1 MDPWG
6 IDDLTALLARM
17 NGGYPSAALLVLAFG
32 AAFLGN
38 GYGFLRLCGLG
49 GTMRGFALWL
59 VSLASGFSVGAF
71 FCAAVLMSL
80 GTGTL
85 PCALCFLPAL
95 TGAGCLFR
103 FRREL
108 FSPLD
113 KHARI
118 PSAVLLVVLPLLL
131 FAISAFQ
138 YPASWDECVYQLA
151 VPKRWIEDGRILL
164 YRDLPYSGFPLL
176 PQFLYV
182 PLMKFCGFSPVKLML
197 YLGSACF
204 FASLVLLATGGVR
217 RNLAPACV
225 FAASFLLAPLMAHVL
240 ISGYAEPQMGFL
252 LAAGLLL
259 VESAAKASG
268 NRLESPGFAAA
279 TGILAG
285 AMASFKLT
293 GCFAGASLLPWLV
306 RAIRPASA
314 RSALAKFGLV
324 SSGVYLYHR
333 ITIDVGLRILPQDA
347 LPLPVAILW
356 VALLG
361 VGVSALFGIGVER
374 LRVRLDRPIAKEAM

>member
-17 NGGYPSAALLVLAFG
+17 NGGYPSAVLLVLAFG
-32 AAFLGN
+32 AAFLGA
-38 GYGFLRLCGLG
+38 GYGFLRVCGLG
-49 GTMRGFALWL
+49 GMMRGLALWL
-59 VSLASGFSVGAF
+59 VSLASGFAVCAF

-85 PCALCFLPAL
+85 PCALCFLPVL

-182 PLMKFCGFSPVKLML
+182 PLMKFCGFAPVKLML

-217 RNLAPACV
+217 RNLAPACAH
-225 FAASFLLAPLMAHVL
+225 AARPRGRQTLPSQA
-240 ISGYAEPQMGFL
+240 AE
-252 LAAGLLL
+252 
-259 VESAAKASG
+259 EW
-268 NRLESPGFAAA
+268 
-279 TGILAG
+279 
-285 AMASFKLT
+285 
-293 GCFAGASLLPWLV
+293 PW
-306 RAIRPASA
+306 
-314 RSALAKFGLV
+314 
-324 SSGVYLYHR
+324 
-333 ITIDVGLRILPQDA
+333 
-347 LPLPVAILW
+347 
-356 VALLG
+356 
-361 VGVSALFGIGVER
+361 
-374 LRVRLDRPIAKEAM
+374 